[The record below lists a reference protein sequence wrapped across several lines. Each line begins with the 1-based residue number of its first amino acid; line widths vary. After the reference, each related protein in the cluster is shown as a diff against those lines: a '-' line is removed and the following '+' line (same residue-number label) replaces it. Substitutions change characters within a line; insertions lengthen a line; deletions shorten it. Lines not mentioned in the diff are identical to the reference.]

1 LLYTLSLLLFIPLT
15 IVAQEVDFAPVG
27 AKWWINQIVTE
38 PHPPRDSLIIA
49 EVTGEEMKAGELC
62 RVIENV
68 GGCRLPDHICDI
80 YGLINIR

>member
-1 LLYTLSLLLFIPLT
+1 MKLLYTLFFSLLLFIPLT
-15 IVAQEVDFAPVG
+15 MEAQEVDFAPVG

-38 PHPPRDSLIIA
+38 PARDSFIIA

-68 GGCRLPDHICDI
+68 CRLPDPTHVQK
-80 YGLINIR
+80 